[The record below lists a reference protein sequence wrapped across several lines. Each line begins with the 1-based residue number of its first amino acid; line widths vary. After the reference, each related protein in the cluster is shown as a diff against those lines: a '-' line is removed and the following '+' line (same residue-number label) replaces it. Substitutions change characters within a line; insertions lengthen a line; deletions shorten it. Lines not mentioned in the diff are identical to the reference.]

1 MHAHGTR
8 DRHPDFRPWYREP
21 WPWVLI
27 AIPALTIIA
36 CGITLWL
43 ALVNPD
49 YLVVDDAQYQAV
61 RADLQAQPQAA
72 SEPDAEAPD
81 GDR

>member
-1 MHAHGTR
+1 MQALSERT
-8 DRHPDFRPWYREP
+8 RHPDFRPWYREP

-36 CGITLWL
+36 CGVTLWL
-43 ALVNPD
+43 ALANPD
-49 YLVVDDAQYQAV
+49 YLVVDDDQYQAV
-61 RADLQAQPQAA
+61 KADLQAQQQTS
-72 SEPDAEAPD
+72 SEPDREAPD